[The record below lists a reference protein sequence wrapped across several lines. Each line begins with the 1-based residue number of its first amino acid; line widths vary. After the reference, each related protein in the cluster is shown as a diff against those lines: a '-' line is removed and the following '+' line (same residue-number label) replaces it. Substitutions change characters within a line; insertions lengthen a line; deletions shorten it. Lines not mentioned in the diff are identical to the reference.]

1 MSVCIS
7 TSFFTFNKVFS
18 PLLLFHLCVM
28 FNIHPSIRSDSMIT
42 LSSSLCLSIAG
53 GFYNSEGRIFW
64 SSRVSWKSYRSETPS
79 SLSSSVWFGAFALL
93 LVLSYDGI
101 TAWTPPPAAGQTL
114 LLLLLHFKAAC
125 FFFLISFFWLIWKSF
140 LSIPIFFFFSP
151 AWLCSP
157 TFPAVYPSF
166 LRLQKWFCFDIFLLA

>member
-1 MSVCIS
+1 
-7 TSFFTFNKVFS
+7 
-18 PLLLFHLCVM
+18 M

-79 SLSSSVWFGAFALL
+79 SLSSSVWFGAFALP
-93 LVLSYDGI
+93 LVLSCDDI

-125 FFFLISFFWLIWKSF
+125 FFLLISFFWLIWKSF
-140 LSIPIFFFFSP
+140 SSIPNDFFSP
-151 AWLCSP
+151 SWLCSP

-166 LRLQKWFCFDIFLLA
+166 LRLHKWFCFDIFLLA